1 MKNFCFLLFLVLST
15 NTFANTD
22 KWYGTYHYYSSEE
35 LSGGNVATIESVLA
49 LTPKSVSILLL
60 AFKLINLIYAK

>member
-15 NTFANTD
+15 NTFANAD

-49 LTPKSVSILLL
+49 LTPKKV
-60 AFKLINLIYAK
+60 